1 MKLYIFTYKSNI
13 STHILTR
20 RMTILIRRNPNCSS
34 ISTHILTRRMTF
46 MDAKI
51 SHEAIHFN
59 SHPHEE
65 DDFIRTVRDIYAR
78 YFNSHPHE
86 EDDYIHRA
94 NFQIIDIST
103 HILTRRMTE
112 LLCR

>member
-65 DDFIRTVRDIYAR
+65 DDN
-78 YFNSHPHE
+78 FNEH
-86 EDDYIHRA
+86 
-94 NFQIIDIST
+94 F
-103 HILTRRMTE
+103 
-112 LLCR
+112 